1 LFTAILQVYVEF
13 FMATI
18 SNVDD
23 VTKLEREL
31 VVEALRLKLAS
42 IGRAGKSAT
51 NPAIRE
57 ALLAEG
63 VLFEALIAR
72 FR

>member
-1 LFTAILQVYVEF
+1 
-13 FMATI
+13 MATI
-18 SNVDD
+18 SKVDD
-23 VTKLEREL
+23 VTELEREL
-31 VVEALRLKLAS
+31 VIEALKLKLAS
-42 IGRAGKSAT
+42 IGRAGKAAT

-63 VLFEALIAR
+63 VLIEALIAR